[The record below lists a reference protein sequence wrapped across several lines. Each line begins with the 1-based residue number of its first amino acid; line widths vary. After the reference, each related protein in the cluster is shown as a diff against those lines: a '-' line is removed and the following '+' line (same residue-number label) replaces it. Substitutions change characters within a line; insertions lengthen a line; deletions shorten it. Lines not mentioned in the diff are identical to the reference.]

1 MSPIERFL
9 GAIAPLLNPNSSRK
23 GSHSNEAFRN
33 PGPVLASRATDRK
46 GGYRGLAQ
54 SEALRGPKPISLYLV
69 VAFVFCAA
77 SLCKAAGPQ
86 TAQASPSAQVTAG
99 SWQGVVRDAKG
110 NALPGAQIELR
121 DTNSGQTL
129 TVTTDAQGSFRI
141 LEVPAGSY
149 AVRVRWHDTL
159 SAARELLRIRQG
171 SNLNSTLQLAAAG
184 GELTLETVAVGAQ
197 PKASGGENLSSRQV
211 SELPL
216 NKRDFSQ
223 LLLLAAGTMTDTN
236 GSANF
241 TQQFAVN
248 GQRGSTAIF
257 AMDGVDTTDPELG
270 GATFSNFNI
279 DAVQEIQAYSGV
291 MSAEIGH
298 GAAGFTNII
307 TKAGTNLLHGSL
319 FEFVRNS
326 AFDARNF
333 FDERSFANP
342 GRIPPF
348 RRNEFGFALGGPV
361 TLPGTYRGRDRTF
374 FFGEYQ
380 GFRQVLGATE
390 VLSVPTQA
398 ERQGLDTTAFPG
410 DTLHVPVSPLVA
422 PVLAGYPLPN
432 DLQGPFGARTYAT
445 STKVPTDTNQFSV
458 RVDHRISGKAQL
470 FARFTLNNVNGPLT
484 NPDQSAIAPS
494 FAIHFFDHQRNAALH
509 YSRAVSPHFT
519 AETSLGYIRSTP
531 TFISPNHVQPA
542 ITFADSLYEPFNAAA
557 GTATGSMG
565 NLFQFRQSFSG
576 VHGTHAFKFGV
587 EMRFNRDGSVFGV
600 NPDGTYAFGG
610 GTAYSPARILS
621 DSGRHN
627 IDAGAP
633 LPDSLSGFLTATPF
647 SYNTTVPGPY
657 TAVGNHFDEVNIHR
671 NAYNLYFQDAWKVSP
686 KFTLNYGLRYEAN
699 SRIGEPLHRTSTARF
714 VDGQGKLVPPW
725 EPGAEEIVLMN
736 PQPPYSQDWNGW
748 GPRLSAEWQAAR
760 DTVVRAGGAITSILP
775 NLFWMNFLTGGFPFI
790 VNPYL
795 SATAGAPLPFAD
807 AVTSFNLPT
816 LYTTTGQIAVPGG
829 NTRVVPPNTN
839 LDMPRYESDLSALTP
854 GRQPEPLAM
863 AGMAPDIRTG
873 YIVSQTAS
881 VERTVKDVV
890 LGASY
895 VGTAGVKLES
905 VNSPNGY
912 AGASPQFAHFTQ
924 FNGQGQITGGYGPE
938 YFVTTG
944 SHSTY
949 HALQL
954 SASKNNPRLGLGFQT
969 SYTFSKSIDDTS
981 AVVVGYGGPTGTILQ
996 AVPQDPRNPGTDKGP
1011 STFDVTQAFTSSLIQ
1026 VLPLDRVGFFR
1037 PLGKRFN
1044 TGWQL
1049 LNITTVTSGSPFT
1062 VYSGIQQTGLGSGGG
1077 DRPDQIA
1084 VPVFSTS
1091 RTIREDYFGR
1101 GAGNASFFSVPINI
1115 AGGTGPNSGRF
1126 GTLGRN
1132 TFRGPGMHDLDL
1144 ALIKDTA
1151 LSSRAGSE
1159 PPTLE
1164 FRAESFNAFNLVN
1177 FGLPVNILRGSGF
1190 GLVNRTAGTSRQVQF
1205 SLKLL
1210 F

>member
-1 MSPIERFL
+1 VKQLQRCLGFGAAGQATVLKPAPFYVVTAFFL
-9 GAIAPLLNPNSSRK
+9 FALTLPGA
-23 GSHSNEAFRN
+23 
-33 PGPVLASRATDRK
+33 T
-46 GGYRGLAQ
+46 
-54 SEALRGPKPISLYLV
+54 
-69 VAFVFCAA
+69 
-77 SLCKAAGPQ
+77 GPQ
-86 TAQASPSAQVTAG
+86 TAQAGASTQSATG
-99 SWQGVVRDAKG
+99 SWQGSVRDAKG
-110 NALPGAQIELR
+110 NELPEAQIGLR
-121 DTNSGQTL
+121 ETTSGRTL
-129 TVTTDAQGSFRI
+129 TAIADGQGAFR
-141 LEVPAGSY
+141 LPEVPAGNY
-149 AVRVRWHDTL
+149 TVRVRWHDAE
-159 SAARELLRIRQG
+159 SAWRELLRIRPG
-171 SNLNSTLQLAAAG
+171 SNLNSTLQMAAAG
-184 GELTLETVAVGAQ
+184 GELTLETEAAGEQ

-248 GQRGSTAIF
+248 GQRGSTAMF

-291 MSAEIGH
+291 MPAEIGH

-307 TKAGTNLLHGSL
+307 TKAGINLLHGSL

-326 AFDARNF
+326 ALDARNF
-333 FDERSFANP
+333 FDERSFANH

-361 TLPGTYRGRDRTF
+361 MLPGIYRGRDRTF

-390 VLSVPTQA
+390 VLSVPTEA
-398 ERQGLDTTAFPG
+398 ERHGLDTTAFPG
-410 DTLHVPVSPLVA
+410 DTLRVPVSPLVA

-458 RVDHRISGKAQL
+458 RIDHRISGKAQL

-484 NPDQSAIAPS
+484 NPDQAAIDPS

-519 AETSLGYIRSTP
+519 AETSIGYIRSTP
-531 TFISPNHVQPA
+531 TFISPNHSQPA

-557 GTATGSMG
+557 GTATGSLG
-565 NLFQFRQSFSG
+565 NLFQFRQSFAYL
-576 VHGTHAFKFGV
+576 HGTHSFKFGV
-587 EMRFNRDGSVFGV
+587 EMRFNRDGSIFGV
-600 NPDGTYAFGG
+600 NPDGTYSFGG
-610 GTAYSPARILS
+610 GTAYAPVQILS
-621 DSGRHN
+621 DSGQHN
-627 IDAGAP
+627 INAGAP
-633 LPDSLSGFLTATPF
+633 LPDSLSGFLTGTPF
-647 SYNTTVPGPY
+647 SYNTTVPAPY
-657 TAVGNHFDEVNIHR
+657 TAVGDRFDEVNIHR
-671 NAYNLYFQDAWKVSP
+671 NAYNFYFQDAWKVTP

-714 VDGQGKLVPPW
+714 VDAEGKLVPPW
-725 EPGAEEIVLMN
+725 EPGAQEIVLMN
-736 PQPPYSQDWNGW
+736 PQPPYGQDWNGW
-748 GPRLSAEWQAAR
+748 GPRLSAEWQVASH
-760 DTVVRAGGAITSILP
+760 TVVRAGGAITSILP

-790 VNPYL
+790 VDPYL
-795 SATAGAPLPFAD
+795 SATAGAPLPFTN
-807 AVTSFNLPT
+807 AVTAFNLPT

-829 NTRVVPPNTN
+829 NTRVVPANTN
-839 LDMPRYESDLSALTP
+839 LDMPRFESDLSDLTP
-854 GRQPEPLAM
+854 GHQPQPLAM

-881 VERTVKDVV
+881 LEQTVKDVV
-890 LGASY
+890 LAASY

-905 VNSPNGY
+905 INSPNGY
-912 AGASPQFAHFTQ
+912 AGASPEFARFTQ
-924 FNGQGQITGGYGPE
+924 FNSLGQITGGYGPE
-938 YFVTTG
+938 SFVTTG

-954 SASKNNPRLGLGFQT
+954 SASKNNSRLGLGFQAN
-969 SYTFSKSIDDTS
+969 YTFSKSIDDTS
-981 AVVVGYGGPTGTILQ
+981 AVVVGYGGPTGTIIQ
-996 AVPQDPRNPGTDKGP
+996 AAPQDPRNPGADKGP
-1011 STFDVTQAFTSSLIQ
+1011 STFDVAHAFTSSLIQ
-1026 VLPLDRVGFFR
+1026 ALPLERVGWLR
-1037 PLGKRFN
+1037 PLGQRFT
-1044 TGWQL
+1044 TGWQV
-1049 LNITTVTSGSPFT
+1049 LNITTLTTGTPFT
-1062 VYSGIQQTGLGSGGG
+1062 VYSGIQQTGLGAGGG

-1084 VPVFSTS
+1084 APVFATS

-1101 GAGNASFFSVPINI
+1101 AADNASFFSVPIDI
-1115 AGGTGPNSGRF
+1115 PGGTGPNSGRF
-1126 GTLGRN
+1126 GNLGRD
-1132 TFRGPGMHDLDL
+1132 TFRGPGLHDLDF
-1144 ALIKDTA
+1144 ALIKDTT

-1164 FRAESFNAFNLVN
+1164 FRGEFFNAFNLVN

-1190 GLVNRTAGTSRQVQF
+1190 GLINHTAGTSRQIQF
-1205 SLKLL
+1205 SLKLI

>member
-1 MSPIERFL
+1 MR
-9 GAIAPLLNPNSSRK
+9 
-23 GSHSNEAFRN
+23 
-33 PGPVLASRATDRK
+33 
-46 GGYRGLAQ
+46 LAQ
-54 SEALRGPKPISLYLV
+54 SEALRVAKPASFCLAV
-69 VAFVFCAA
+69 VLIFCAFG
-77 SLCKAAGPQ
+77 LRTPAAPQ
-86 TAQASPSAQVTAG
+86 TAQAGAPAQSG

-110 NALPGAQIELR
+110 NALPEAQIELR
-121 DTNSGQTL
+121 ETVSGRTL
-129 TVTTDAQGSFRI
+129 TTVSDGQGAFR
-141 LEVPAGSY
+141 LQEVPAGSY
-149 AVRVRWHDTL
+149 TVRVRRHDTTF
-159 SAARELLRIRQG
+159 AARELLKIRPG
-171 SNLNSTLQLAAAG
+171 SNLDSTLQLAAAA
-184 GELTLETVAVGAQ
+184 GELVLETVAAGEQ
-197 PKASGGENLSSRQV
+197 PRASGGENLSSRQV

-248 GQRGSTAIF
+248 GQRGSTAMF

-291 MSAEIGH
+291 MPAEIGH

-307 TKAGTNLLHGSL
+307 TKAGTNQLHGSL

-326 AFDARNF
+326 ALDARNF
-333 FDERSFANP
+333 FDERSLGNP

-348 RRNEFGFALGGPV
+348 RRNEFGSALGGPV
-361 TLPGTYRGRDRTF
+361 TLPGIYHGRDRTF

-380 GFRQVLGATE
+380 GFRQMLSATE
-390 VLSVPTQA
+390 VLSVPTPA
-398 ERQGLDTTAFPG
+398 ERQGLDSTAFPG

-422 PVLAGYPLPN
+422 PALAGYPSPN

-458 RVDHRISGKAQL
+458 RIDHRISGKAQM

-484 NPDQSAIAPS
+484 NPDQAAIDPS

-509 YSRAVSPHFT
+509 YSRAISAQFT
-519 AETSLGYIRSTP
+519 AETSIGYIRSTP

-557 GTATGSMG
+557 GTATGSLG
-565 NLFQFRQSFSG
+565 NLFQFRQSFAY
-576 VHGTHAFKFGV
+576 VHGTHSFKFGV
-587 EMRFNRDGSVFGV
+587 EMRFNRDGSIFGV

-610 GTAYSPARILS
+610 GTAYSPVPMLS
-621 DSGRHN
+621 DSGQHN
-627 IDAGAP
+627 INAGAP
-633 LPDSLSGFLTATPF
+633 LPDSLTGFLTATPF
-647 SYNTTVPGPY
+647 SYNTTVPAPY
-657 TAVGNHFDEVNIHR
+657 TAVGDRFDEVNIHR
-671 NAYNLYFQDAWKVSP
+671 NAYNFYFQDAWKISP

-714 VDGQGKLVPPW
+714 VGAEGNLVPPW
-725 EPGAEEIVLMN
+725 APGAEEIVLMN
-736 PQPPYSQDWNGW
+736 PQPPYGQDWNGW
-748 GPRLSAEWQAAR
+748 GPRLSAEWQAAHN
-760 DTVVRAGGAITSILP
+760 TVVRAGGAITSILP

-795 SATAGAPLPFAD
+795 SATAGAPLPFSGG
-807 AVTSFNLPT
+807 VTVFNLPT
-816 LYTTTGQIAVPGG
+816 LYTTTGQVAVPGG
-829 NTRVVPPNTN
+829 NTRIVPANTN
-839 LDMPRYESDLSALTP
+839 LDMPRFESDLSALTP
-854 GRQPEPLAM
+854 GHQPQPLAM

-881 VERTVKDVV
+881 VEQTVKDVV
-890 LGASY
+890 LAASY
-895 VGTAGVKLES
+895 VGTAGVKLECI
-905 VNSPNGY
+905 NSPNGY
-912 AGASPQFAHFTQ
+912 AGASLEFAHFTQ
-924 FNGQGQITGGYGPE
+924 FNSAGQVTGGYGPE
-938 YFVTTG
+938 SFVTTG

-981 AVVVGYGGPTGTILQ
+981 AVVVGYGGPTGTIIQ
-996 AVPQDPRNPGTDKGP
+996 AVPQDPRNPGADKGP
-1011 STFDVTQAFTSSLIQ
+1011 STFDVTQAFTSSVIQ
-1026 VLPLDRVGFFR
+1026 VLPLDRVSWLR
-1037 PLGKRFN
+1037 PLGQRFN
-1044 TGWQL
+1044 SGWQF
-1049 LNITTVTSGSPFT
+1049 LNITTLTTGIPFT
-1062 VYSGIQQTGLGSGGG
+1062 VYSGIQQTGAGAGGG

-1101 GAGNASFFSVPINI
+1101 GADDDSFFSVPINLP
-1115 AGGTGPNSGRF
+1115 GGTGPNSGRF
-1126 GTLGRN
+1126 GSLGRD
-1132 TFRGPGMHDLDL
+1132 TFRGPGLHDLDF
-1144 ALIKDTA
+1144 ALIKDTT
-1151 LSSRAGSE
+1151 LGSRAGSE

-1164 FRAESFNAFNLVN
+1164 FRGEFFNALNLVN
-1177 FGLPVNILRGSGF
+1177 FGQPVNVLRGSGF
-1190 GLVNRTAGTSRQVQF
+1190 GLINHTAGTSRQIQF
-1205 SLKLL
+1205 SLKLI

>member
-1 MSPIERFL
+1 
-9 GAIAPLLNPNSSRK
+9 
-23 GSHSNEAFRN
+23 
-33 PGPVLASRATDRK
+33 
-46 GGYRGLAQ
+46 
-54 SEALRGPKPISLYLV
+54 
-69 VAFVFCAA
+69 
-77 SLCKAAGPQ
+77 
-86 TAQASPSAQVTAG
+86 
-99 SWQGVVRDAKG
+99 VRDAKG
-110 NALPGAQIELR
+110 NELPEAQIGLR
-121 DTNSGQTL
+121 ETTSGRTL
-129 TVTTDAQGSFRI
+129 TAIADGQGAFR
-141 LEVPAGSY
+141 LPEVPAGNY
-149 AVRVRWHDTL
+149 TVRVRWHDAE
-159 SAARELLRIRQG
+159 SAWRELLRIRPG
-171 SNLNSTLQLAAAG
+171 SNLNSTLQMAAAG
-184 GELTLETVAVGAQ
+184 GELTLETEAAGEQ

-248 GQRGSTAIF
+248 GQRGSTAMF

-291 MSAEIGH
+291 MPAEIGH

-361 TLPGTYRGRDRTF
+361 TLPGIYRGHDRTY

-380 GFRQVLGATE
+380 GFRQVLSATE

-410 DTLHVPVSPLVA
+410 DTLRVPVNPLVA

-445 STKVPTDTNQFSV
+445 STKVPTDTYQFSL
-458 RVDHRISGKAQL
+458 RIDHRISDKAQL
-470 FARFTLNNVNGPLT
+470 FARFSLNNVNGPLT
-484 NPDQSAIAPS
+484 NPDQAAIDPS
-494 FAIHFFDHQRNAALH
+494 FAIHFFDHQRNAALR

-519 AETSLGYIRSTP
+519 AETSIGYIRSTP

-557 GTATGSMG
+557 GTATGSLG
-565 NLFQFRQSFSG
+565 NLFQFRQSFSDVRG
-576 VHGTHAFKFGV
+576 KHAFRFGV
-587 EMRFNRDGSVFGV
+587 EMRFNRDGSIFGV

-610 GTAYSPARILS
+610 GTAYSPVQILS
-621 DSGRHN
+621 DSGQHN
-627 IDAGAP
+627 INAGAP

-647 SYNTTVPGPY
+647 SYNTTVPAPY
-657 TAVGNHFDEVNIHR
+657 TAVGDRFDEVNIHR
-671 NAYNLYFQDAWKVSP
+671 NAYNFYFQDAWKVSP
-686 KFTLNYGLRYEAN
+686 KITLNYGLRYEAN

-714 VDGQGKLVPPW
+714 VDAEGKLVPPW
-725 EPGAEEIVLMN
+725 EPGAQEIVLMN
-736 PQPPYSQDWNGW
+736 PQPPYGQDWNGW
-748 GPRLSAEWQAAR
+748 GPRLSAEWQAAHN
-760 DTVVRAGGAITSILP
+760 TVVRAGGAITSILP
-775 NLFWMNFLTGGFPFI
+775 NLYWMNFLTGGFPFI
-790 VNPYL
+790 VDPYL
-795 SATAGAPLPFAD
+795 SATAGAPLPFED
-807 AVTSFNLPT
+807 AVTAFNLPT
-816 LYTTTGQIAVPGG
+816 LYTTTGQVAVPNG
-829 NTRVVPPNTN
+829 NTRVVPANTN
-839 LDMPRYESDLSALTP
+839 LDMPRFESDLSALTP
-854 GRQPEPLAM
+854 GRQPQPLAM

-881 VERTVKDVV
+881 VEQTVRDVV
-890 LGASY
+890 LGVSY
-895 VGTAGVKLES
+895 VGTAGVKLEC

-912 AGASPQFAHFTQ
+912 AGASPEFARFTQ
-924 FNGQGQITGGYGPE
+924 FNSLGQITGGYGPE
-938 YFVTTG
+938 SFVTTG

-954 SASKNNPRLGLGFQT
+954 SASKNNSRLGLGFQAN
-969 SYTFSKSIDDTS
+969 YTFSKSIDDTS
-981 AVVVGYGGPTGTILQ
+981 AVVVGFGGPTGTIIQ
-996 AVPQDPRNPGTDKGP
+996 AAPQDPRNPGADKGP
-1011 STFDVTQAFTSSLIQ
+1011 STFDVAHAFSSSLIQ
-1026 VLPLDRVGFFR
+1026 ALPLERVSWLR
-1037 PLGKRFN
+1037 PLGHRFT
-1044 TGWQL
+1044 TGWQV
-1049 LNITTVTSGSPFT
+1049 LNITTLTTGMPFT
-1062 VYSGIQQTGLGSGGG
+1062 VYSGIQQTGLGAGGG

-1084 VPVFSTS
+1084 APAFSTS

-1101 GAGNASFFSVPINI
+1101 AADNASFFFVPINI
-1115 AGGTGPNSGRF
+1115 PGGTGPNSGRF
-1126 GTLGRN
+1126 GNLGRD
-1132 TFRGPGMHDLDL
+1132 TFRGPGLHDLDF
-1144 ALIKDTA
+1144 ALIKDTT

-1164 FRAESFNAFNLVN
+1164 FRGEFFNAFNLVN

-1190 GLVNRTAGTSRQVQF
+1190 GLINHTAGTSRQIQF
-1205 SLKLL
+1205 SLKLI